1 MWIARCLDSLLQQ
14 TYTPDEIL
22 LVAHSCTD
30 RTVEIAS
37 KYHTVRIVECTG
49 EGGPIFARMKG
60 IQEAVGDIVVC
71 TDGDAWADK
80 NWVNHIIKPLT
91 ANEQVKIVAGYTTV
105 LNNLGW
111 KLASWWQFCIKR
123 KFLNLQKHRFAWG
136 SNMAFRKN
144 DYERVGGFEKFLS
157 VYKSIGVKLYA
168 EDLYISLALQQMGT
182 IHVALDARVYTY
194 LPKEKVS
201 ITAQRSIVPIQLADN
216 TLIRQF
222 LELE

>member
-1 MWIARCLDSLLQQ
+1 
-14 TYTPDEIL
+14 
-22 LVAHSCTD
+22 
-30 RTVEIAS
+30 
-37 KYHTVRIVECTG
+37 
-49 EGGPIFARMKG
+49 
-60 IQEAVGDIVVC
+60 
-71 TDGDAWADK
+71 
-80 NWVNHIIKPLT
+80 
-91 ANEQVKIVAGYTTV
+91 
-105 LNNLGW
+105 
-111 KLASWWQFCIKR
+111 
-123 KFLNLQKHRFAWG
+123 
-136 SNMAFRKN
+136 MAFRKN

-182 IHVALDARVYTY
+182 IHFALDARVYTY